1 MERKAAGQ
9 QILFGLML
17 QLCLGLGKFS
27 MILTIFFFYAS
38 DASQS
43 GAEIT
48 GRQIM
53 SASTNEGLVKRE

>member
-27 MILTIFFFYAS
+27 ITLNIFFFFFAS

-43 GAEIT
+43 GA
-48 GRQIM
+48 GRQIT
-53 SASTNEGLVKRE
+53 SASTNKGLVKRE

>member
-27 MILTIFFFYAS
+27 MILTIFFFP
-38 DASQS
+38 
-43 GAEIT
+43 
-48 GRQIM
+48 M
-53 SASTNEGLVKRE
+53 LVMHLKVVQKLPGTRLCQQAQTRV